1 MARVVLSCKLVNAK
15 MLMYLIWDV
24 ANQTF
29 VNYQTSIRN
38 SYVQFGIIV
47 LSTENWFQS
56 GSNGLEMFPQ
66 VFESGIFCLL
76 TNWLTDPLTN
86 PSTDWL
92 IQSLNDWLM
101 ATSMKWQIAHI
112 STSYLQVRSYIP
124 FEYRRLYKIYQG
136 KQKCTVNRNTH
147 LLKNNINDF
156 QLQWSSKELL
166 DTANMWRDCLN
177 NYCKLYIYIK
187 HSLKNKH
194 QLIHNVTL
202 NDNLFY
208 NN

>member
-1 MARVVLSCKLVNAK
+1 MARVDLSCAVVNAK
-15 MLMYLIWDV
+15 MLTYLIWDV

-147 LLKNNINDF
+147 LLKNKTSTIFSYNEAAKSYWILPTCEETALITIANCIFISNTRLKININ
-156 QLQWSSKELL
+156 LSTMLP
-166 DTANMWRDCLN
+166 
-177 NYCKLYIYIK
+177 
-187 HSLKNKH
+187 
-194 QLIHNVTL
+194 
-202 NDNLFY
+202 
-208 NN
+208 